1 MYGTAVQAILDHK
14 NLTGLKVG
22 LGRSNSA
29 KKWPK
34 FGFGAS
40 RGLQMGE
47 GPLKKDPKWS
57 PHLPLNNL
65 SPFEEDFVGRGFAG
79 DDFVFVFFF
88 IFVFVFVFVF
98 VFFPVFVF
106 VRDEED
112 YVSRGFGGDD

>member
-1 MYGTAVQAILDHK
+1 MKVKFCPK
-14 NLTGLKVG
+14 NGLNLALEPPEASKW
-22 LGRSNSA
+22 A
-29 KKWPK
+29 K
-34 FGFGAS
+34 
-40 RGLQMGE
+40 
-47 GPLKKDPKWS
+47 GPWKRTPNG
-57 PHLPLNNL
+57 PPQLPLNNL

-88 IFVFVFVFVF
+88 VSVFVFVFVFLLVFLF